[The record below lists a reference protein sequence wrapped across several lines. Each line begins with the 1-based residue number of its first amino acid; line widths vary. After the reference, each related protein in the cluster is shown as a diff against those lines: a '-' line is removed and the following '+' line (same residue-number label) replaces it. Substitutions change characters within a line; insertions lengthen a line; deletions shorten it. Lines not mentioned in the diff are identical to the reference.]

1 MQERTY
7 LTKVTVAKQQNCF
20 SHILKYIL
28 KQFVKLLQQ
37 VKVRNVIVNRFAN
50 SVLQMYKLTN
60 LTTSVFHTT
69 FSFT

>member
-50 SVLQMYKLTN
+50 SVLQMYK
-60 LTTSVFHTT
+60 
-69 FSFT
+69 